1 MDITKIT
8 QSNNINTASNEKIKV
23 DNSTSDFQDYMTK
36 NITLEELLNMA
47 ADKYDVPR
55 DLVKAVVKTES
66 DFTPTA
72 VSHCGATGLM
82 QLMPK
87 TAAYLGVNDSTDPF
101 QNVMGGTKYLS
112 QLIDKYDGNYSLA
125 LAAYNGGPGNVAKYD
140 GVPPFCEG
148 YVKKVLSRM
157 EEGVDVPLKM
167 VTIDYATNQSVA
179 VTPPV
184 KTTSVPVLTPST
196 TFIEDEQQ
204 KNTKEES
211 TNTFLSNQMLEAFN
225 NYANYMKILNL
236 LDTALIDNSENDE
249 K

>member
-8 QSNNINTASNEKIKV
+8 QSNNINTTSNEKSKI
-23 DNSTSDFQDYMTK
+23 DNNTSDFQNYMTK
-36 NITLEELLNMA
+36 SITLEELLNMA

-55 DLVKAVVKTES
+55 DLVKAIVKTES
-66 DFTPTA
+66 DFTTTA

-87 TAAYLGVNDSTDPF
+87 TAAYLGVTDSTDPV
-101 QNVMGGTKYLS
+101 QNVMGGTKYIS

-148 YVKKVLSRM
+148 YVEKVLSRM

-167 VTIDYATNQSVA
+167 VTIDYTSNTSVVSKA
-179 VTPPV
+179 DAPSPTTPV
-184 KTTSVPVLTPST
+184 STTTSS
-196 TFIEDEQQ
+196 IDEQS
-204 KNTKEES
+204 KSTES
-211 TNTFLSNQMLEAFN
+211 DTTNTFLSNQMLEAFN

-236 LDTALIDNSENDE
+236 LDTALVDNSKDDD